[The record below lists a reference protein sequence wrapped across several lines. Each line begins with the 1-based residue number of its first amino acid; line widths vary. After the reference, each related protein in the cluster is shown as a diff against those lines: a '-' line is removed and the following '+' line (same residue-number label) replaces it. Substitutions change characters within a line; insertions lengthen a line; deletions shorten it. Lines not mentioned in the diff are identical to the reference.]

1 MPDGSPADRGAVSAG
16 PHPDLSDAAAMLMAE
31 ANRLDEY
38 ADGQCQT
45 NIDKN
50 EAELEKQR
58 RNVEFWTAEQDKAR
72 AKAAGLREAARR
84 V

>member
-1 MPDGSPADRGAVSAG
+1 MSRSESSAASS
-16 PHPDLSDAAAMLMAE
+16 DLSVAASMLVAE

-38 ADGQCQT
+38 ADNQCQK

-50 EAELEKQR
+50 QGSLDYELEKLR
-58 RNVEFWTAEQDKAR
+58 HNVEFWTAEQDKAR
-72 AKAAGLREAARR
+72 AKAAELREAARR